1 MVVNF
6 ITPTRLS
13 LIDITSMG
21 DSSKRGDASTIG
33 QFDSGLKYAIALL
46 LRNKVKIDIEVHGG
60 EKEKG
65 SYEEPYTDLFSFDTY
80 TETCESTGKEKEL
93 IKINVNTT
101 YHGGTPMSSHDMR
114 EPSNDENY
122 TVKTGFA
129 KALGH
134 NWELW
139 MALRELWSNML
150 DEEGHIAWE
159 KEDVDY
165 GTVVSLVF
173 DTDNPFYDVW
183 QNRHLYI
190 NEKEPLH
197 IISNRVDA
205 LENKEGYLR
214 VYKQD
219 ILVYENKD
227 TPSRFAYNIKFG
239 EIDERRILSNLYS
252 VEGSIVEA
260 IMSTKNHHYLKEII
274 TSDFETSE
282 KEFLSGRTTY
292 SSASDIINM
301 LATEC
306 YNKHGEVKSYEWLIK
321 SVKKRRDC
329 QIKGRIVT
337 TVEDSL
343 WSYSRDVTIETIPE
357 VKKEEDTI
365 EVEIES
371 NFNFKFNVEV
381 KRAKLK
387 GSKVIADK
395 FNKTLILDYDFDIT
409 KNMSEFFVQYIEL
422 TMEGNVVKNLGDYI
436 TDILKR

>member
-46 LRNKVKIDIEVHGG
+46 LRNGVEIDIEVHGG
-60 EKEKG
+60 EKSRDTYNE
-65 SYEEPYTDLFSFDTY
+65 SYTDIFSFDTY
-80 TETCESTGKEKEL
+80 TETCESTDKKKEL
-93 IKINVNTT
+93 IKINVNTF
-101 YHGGTPMSSHDMR
+101 YHGGSPHSSHDMR
-114 EPSNDENY
+114 EPSNEENY
-122 TVKTGFA
+122 VVKTGFA

-150 DEEGHIAWE
+150 DEKGHIALKSE
-159 KEDVDY
+159 KVTY
-165 GTVVSLVF
+165 GTVISLAF
-173 DTDNPFYDVW
+173 GSDDPFYEVW

-214 VYKQD
+214 IYKQN
-219 ILVYENKD
+219 ILVYEDKKK
-227 TPSRFAYNIKFG
+227 PSRFAYNIKFG

-260 IMSTKNHHYLKEII
+260 IMYTKNEDYLKEII
-274 TSDFETSE
+274 TSNFEVS
-282 KEFLSGRTTY
+282 KGEFLSSRTTY
-292 SSASDIINM
+292 SEASNIINKI
-301 LATEC
+301 ATEC
-306 YNKHGEVKSYEWLIK
+306 YNEYGDVNSYEWLIE
-321 SVKKRRDC
+321 SVKKRKDC
-329 QIKGRIVT
+329 QIKGRIIN
-337 TVEDSL
+337 TVEDSI
-343 WSYSRDVTIETIPE
+343 WSYSTKVSIETIPE
-357 VKKEEDTI
+357 PKKEEDTI
-365 EVEIES
+365 ESEIES
-371 NFNFKFNVEV
+371 NFNFKFGVEV

-387 GSKVIADK
+387 GSKVVADK
-395 FNKTLILDYDFDIT
+395 FNKTLILDYVFSIEKD
-409 KNMSEFFVQYIEL
+409 MSEFFVQYVEL

-436 TDILKR
+436 AEILKR